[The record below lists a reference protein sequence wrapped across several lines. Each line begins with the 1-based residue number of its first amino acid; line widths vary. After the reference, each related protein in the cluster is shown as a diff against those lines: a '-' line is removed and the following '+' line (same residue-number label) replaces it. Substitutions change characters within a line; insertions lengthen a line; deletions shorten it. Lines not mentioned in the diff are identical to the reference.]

1 MQYIKVDKEFQN
13 LLRPLTDEEFK
24 SLENSIKQDGCL
36 RPIELWNGYIADGHN
51 RYSIC
56 MKNGIPFEQ
65 TDVTE
70 KFETKSDVM
79 KWIVQ
84 NQRARQTGRQLSK
97 TELVAMADAIK
108 KQTDKE
114 AEENLHKASG
124 GDRRSETYKNQGA
137 SNLTQVEKGKRN
149 PTSADKAAA
158 AIGVSRNTYEDMKL
172 VAEKGSEEQIERMNK
187 GGKGNAPSTIAKEIK
202 GKKIQETFRCRKCGK
217 LLPVSKAHIREAGRT
232 DNICKQCHNLEC
244 QENKE
249 KRRLKGTEGFYV
261 DSVEEKLWTP
271 EEIVEQMERDFD
283 SYIDGLKIEIAI
295 HRKEIRMHE
304 SVLDD
309 AIDKFLIRLKS
320 VKGEYR

>member
-36 RPIELWNGYIADGHN
+36 RPIELWNGYIVDGHN

-97 TELVAMADAIK
+97 TELLKMAEAVEKQVAVEA
-108 KQTDKE
+108 KE
-114 AEENLHKASG
+114 NQVSAG
-124 GDRRSETYKNQGA
+124 GDRKSENAKSLS
-137 SNLTQVEKGKRN
+137 SNLNEPIRT
-149 PTSADKAAA
+149 AAKAAES
-158 AIGVSRNTYEDMKL
+158 IGVSENTYRDMKL
-172 VAEKGSEEQIERMNK
+172 VVEKGSEEQIERMNK

-202 GKKIQETFRCRKCGK
+202 GSKISEVRKCKVCGQV
-217 LLPVSKAHIREAGRT
+217 LPIKNFQLTGSTHRY
-232 DNICKQCHNLEC
+232 ICKKCRSRRDDERREERKEEIRLE
-244 QENKE
+244 
-249 KRRLKGTEGFYV
+249 GTEGFYV
-261 DSVEEKLWTP
+261 DSVEEKIWTP

-309 AIDKFLIRLKS
+309 AIDKFLIRLRS

>member
-56 MKNGIPFEQ
+56 MKNGIPFDQ
-65 TDVTE
+65 VDVTD

-84 NQRARQTGRQLSK
+84 NQRARQTGRQLTK
-97 TELVAMADAIK
+97 TELVQMALAVE
-108 KQTDKE
+108 KQVAVEAKENSLANLKQNTD
-114 AEENLHKASG
+114 G
-124 GDRRSETYKNQGA
+124 
-137 SNLTQVEKGKRN
+137 SNLNGREDVGR
-149 PTSADKAAA
+149 SASKAAES
-158 AIGVSRNTYEDMKL
+158 IGVSENTYRDMKL
-172 VAEKGSEEQIERMNK
+172 VAEEGSEEQIERMNY
-187 GGKGNAPSTIAKEIK
+187 GGRGNAPSTIAKEIK
-202 GKKIQETFRCRKCGK
+202 GSKISEVRKCKVCGQV
-217 LLPVSKAHIREAGRT
+217 LPIKNFQLIGSTHRY
-232 DNICKQCHNLEC
+232 ICKKCRNRRDDERREERKEEIRLE
-244 QENKE
+244 
-249 KRRLKGTEGFYV
+249 GTEGFYV
-261 DSVEEKLWTP
+261 DSVEEKIWTP

-309 AIDKFLIRLKS
+309 AIDKFLIRLRS

>member
-1 MQYIKVDKEFQN
+1 MQYIKIDKEFQN

-65 TDVTE
+65 VDVTE

-97 TELVAMADAIK
+97 TELVAMADAVKI
-108 KQTDKE
+108 QADKE
-114 AEENLHKASG
+114 ALASYEENVGRPKKGEEKS
-124 GDRRSETYKNQGA
+124 S
-137 SNLTQVEKGKRN
+137 SNLNEISKHIR
-149 PTSADKAAA
+149 SAAKAAES
-158 AIGVSRNTYEDMKL
+158 IGVSENTYRDMKL

-187 GGKGNAPSTIAKEIK
+187 GGKGNAPSTIANEIK